1 MEGYEHKDKIESNSE
16 QERIF
21 RVVKMCDYR
30 MRHVDRKKRSEH
42 IAIVVEASVYN
53 TSCMTFT
60 NVYHIHI
67 NIHRSKLS
75 NYVLQLPF
83 SQDLHTSNT
92 TMSDTQFRDIFARFL
107 YPIPTQNSM
116 VQTPTTS
123 VLLLYLHSYT
133 KLFLGASKKLLEPR
147 VFAFVVLTSVS
158 LFVSAMILIDC
169 QDEGGGEEIGE
180 EQEGEIRDDE

>member
-1 MEGYEHKDKIESNSE
+1 MSTLP
-16 QERIF
+16 
-21 RVVKMCDYR
+21 
-30 MRHVDRKKRSEH
+30 
-42 IAIVVEASVYN
+42 IVVTRDVLYTEAS
-53 TSCMTFT
+53 T

-75 NYVLQLPF
+75 NYVLQLLF

-92 TMSDTQFRDIFARFL
+92 TMSDTQFRDIFSHFL

-123 VLLLYLHSYT
+123 VPSPYPHSYT

-158 LFVSAMILIDC
+158 LFVGAMILIDF
-169 QDEGGGEEIGE
+169 QDEGGEGEEIGEEEEEEEEEE
-180 EQEGEIRDDE
+180 EQEGEIRDEE